1 MKDSLTIAVPL
12 YNEEDGIKNLHKKLI
27 PIFEKLTS
35 ERVTNIILVNDGSTD
50 NTEKL
55 LFDYFSKIINLK
67 IIKHD
72 TNLNLGGFLNTISN
86 NCETDLVVF
95 IDSDCTF
102 DPEYIFDMLELLDKE
117 TDIING
123 SPYHPD
129 GKIDGVK
136 KSRLL
141 ISYLCNFIY
150 RKITKIN
157 SYTFTSIF
165 KLYRMNTI
173 KNIQINNTGFVSV
186 AELFVRSVQNGST
199 VKEFP
204 CTLSIRQIG
213 ESKIHILSAVIDH
226 LKFMLRILIR

>member
-1 MKDSLTIAVPL
+1 
-12 YNEEDGIKNLHKKLI
+12 
-27 PIFEKLTS
+27 
-35 ERVTNIILVNDGSTD
+35 
-50 NTEKL
+50 
-55 LFDYFSKIINLK
+55 
-67 IIKHD
+67 
-72 TNLNLGGFLNTISN
+72 
-86 NCETDLVVF
+86 
-95 IDSDCTF
+95 
-102 DPEYIFDMLELLDKE
+102 MLELLDQE

-136 KSRLL
+136 KSRLV

-226 LKFMLRILIR
+226 LKFMLRILT

>member
-72 TNLNLGGFLNTISN
+72 TNLNLGGFLNTIIN

-102 DPEYIFDMLELLDKE
+102 DPEYIFDMLELLDQE

-136 KSRLL
+136 KSRLV

-226 LKFMLRILIR
+226 LKFMLRILT